1 MEIRP
6 DQQLPPGEENATPD
20 EFAAREARRLV
31 EQGADTGDA
40 IHDLIAKA
48 MRDNRVRVVA
58 SMPNCSH
65 GRAASA
71 VRVRFVDLPPVYRE
85 VAGPF
90 GIIPAAIA
98 EPGGFALV
106 VDRFGT
112 VEHCTAGR
120 EDWERFGEVIGAK
133 TVLCYPGE
141 LDIVSW
147 FAE

>member
-1 MEIRP
+1 MNVRP
-6 DQQLPPGEENATPD
+6 DQQLPPGEENVTPD
-20 EFAAREARRLV
+20 DIAATREKLGAPRLD
-31 EQGADTGDA
+31 APGDA

-106 VDRFGT
+106 VDRFRD
-112 VEHCTAGR
+112 AGHR
-120 EDWERFGEVIGAK
+120 GSELARWELFGQAIGAR

-141 LDIVSW
+141 LDIVD
-147 FAE
+147 AYRE